1 MSSGNYTNSS
11 LVNEPVMFG
20 DVCCVLC
27 CIIVRS
33 RSVCHTL
40 DTLDDLAIE
49 LLSGLLPYAAVN
61 GNDIRANQPFLYA
74 QGMFGSMWHG
84 SLESVF
90 VIIQMSSWESN
101 IAGF

>member
-1 MSSGNYTNSS
+1 MSSGNNTNSS

-33 RSVCHTL
+33 RSVCYTL

-84 SLESVF
+84 SLDSSLESVL
-90 VIIQMSSWESN
+90 SSSKCPPGN
-101 IAGF
+101 QT